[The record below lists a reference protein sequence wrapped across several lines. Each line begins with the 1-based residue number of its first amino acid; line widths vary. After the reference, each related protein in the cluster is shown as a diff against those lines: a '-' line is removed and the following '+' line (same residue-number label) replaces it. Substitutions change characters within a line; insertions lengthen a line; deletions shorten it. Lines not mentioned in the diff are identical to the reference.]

1 MQAAG
6 KFLPYMEIPVR
17 AGIGTKSKG
26 TMKATKTG
34 GNWSNA
40 APWEGGKVPGPDQN
54 IIIPAGSEVVVDL
67 QASERTCRSILV
79 EGTLTFAKEGGV
91 LSPHGDLVVA
101 KGGKIEM
108 AGGASL
114 LFDCKWSGDF
124 GLIVKAEGELKVA
137 GPAQSETVGKKT
149 VKAGTPTIQTC
160 RSGALREDRMH
171 NGYILIEKAG
181 RATFKNAELSY
192 LGGGKL
198 EQFNQRWEQISRL
211 GLAWERDEL
220 GFTVE
225 NCEFHHCI
233 VGIVVSKQPGQNMPP
248 ASITNNV
255 FQNCQT
261 GIVSSTWIEKLQI
274 SGNTFRKNERGLDI
288 RGGGYTKAWIT
299 NNQFIENEI
308 GFDIRG
314 RGGNLTDIS
323 GNRYTDNGIGINVI
337 FNHQEATFRNETING
352 GRVGVRLEKLTG
364 NADKTTH
371 VTLKDCR
378 IGIDKPNS
386 ESNINVE
393 VEKAKVLL
401 QGCKLG
407 GPAKIVGNTKA
418 VQSVDAVPKPD
429 E

>member
-1 MQAAG
+1 
-6 KFLPYMEIPVR
+6 
-17 AGIGTKSKG
+17 
-26 TMKATKTG
+26 
-34 GNWSNA
+34 
-40 APWEGGKVPGPDQN
+40 
-54 IIIPAGSEVVVDL
+54 
-67 QASERTCRSILV
+67 
-79 EGTLTFAKEGGV
+79 
-91 LSPHGDLVVA
+91 
-101 KGGKIEM
+101 
-108 AGGASL
+108 
-114 LFDCKWSGDF
+114 
-124 GLIVKAEGELKVA
+124 
-137 GPAQSETVGKKT
+137 
-149 VKAGTPTIQTC
+149 
-160 RSGALREDRMH
+160 
-171 NGYILIEKAG
+171 
-181 RATFKNAELSY
+181 
-192 LGGGKL
+192 
-198 EQFNQRWEQISRL
+198 
-211 GLAWERDEL
+211 
-220 GFTVE
+220 
-225 NCEFHHCI
+225 
-233 VGIVVSKQPGQNMPP
+233 MPP

-274 SGNTFRKNERGLDI
+274 SGNTFRKNKRGLDI

-418 VQSVDAVPKPD
+418 VQSVDASPEPD